1 MNARILFAAAVLA
14 GAQAHAQTH
23 AQSNDS
29 YRISGPQSY
38 ENLTIFP
45 IHGHGHA
52 GRRLITLQEAL
63 AERKVVVYETHSVN
77 ELAIANVSS
86 DDDVFI
92 SSGDIVKGGQQD
104 RTMKDDFILPSKSGK
119 VLVSAFCVEHGRW
132 TRRGDEPINV
142 FNGSNDMV
150 ATRALKM
157 AVREQA
163 NQSEVWNQVA
173 QAQAKLS
180 SATGAPARAAV
191 SPSSM
196 QMTLETP
203 AVLRSTEAYIN
214 ALSNA
219 AADPDVV
226 GFAFAINGRMN
237 SAEVYATHDLFIRL
251 WPKLLKSAAVEAVS
265 EYRPGVRFAAAT
277 KQDAQSLL
285 KDGPGAG
292 NSRELNARTKVESKD
307 TPASAIFQTRDQA
320 SGTWVH
326 MSYIAK

>member
-1 MNARILFAAAVLA
+1 MNARILFAAATVLA
-14 GAQAHAQTH
+14 STQIHAQTGD
-23 AQSNDS
+23 A

-52 GRRLITLQEAL
+52 GRKLITLQEAL
-63 AERKVVVYETHSVN
+63 AEHKVVVYETQSVN
-77 ELAIANVSS
+77 ELAIANVS

-150 ATRALKM
+150 ATKALKM

-180 SATGAPARAAV
+180 SATGAPARATV

-203 AVLRSTEAYIN
+203 AVLRSTETYIS
-214 ALSNA
+214 ALSKA

-226 GFAFAINGRMN
+226 GYAFAINGRMN

-265 EYRPGVRFAAAT
+265 EYRLGAT
-277 KQDAQSLL
+277 HFTTATRQDAESLL
-285 KDGPGAG
+285 KDGPGEG
-292 NSRELNARTKVESKD
+292 ISRQLNARTKVESKD
-307 TPASAIFQTRDQA
+307 TPSSTIFQTRDQA